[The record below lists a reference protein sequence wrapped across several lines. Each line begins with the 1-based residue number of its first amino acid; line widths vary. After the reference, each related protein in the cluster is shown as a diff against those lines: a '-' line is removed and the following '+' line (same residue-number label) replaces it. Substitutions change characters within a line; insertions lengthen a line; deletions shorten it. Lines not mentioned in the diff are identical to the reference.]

1 MHETEPIV
9 SVIMGVYNIGSLTVF
24 RQSVESI
31 LTQTFRKFEL
41 ILCADGSTAD
51 TWRRLESLASQDNR
65 IKLLQNCRNEGLA
78 AALNYCVDIAQGRF
92 IARHD
97 ADDFSLSDRFSRQV
111 DFLEEHPKFGFV
123 GSSTD
128 VFDSSGVWRRRRF
141 PAHPEPE
148 DFLFTLP
155 FIHGSLMFRKEIL
168 EANPYKVTKAT
179 RRAEDYELLMRLY
192 ARGIQGAN
200 LQEPLYLFQEDRSR
214 QRHQKFVHRINEMK
228 VKWTG
233 FQALGLMPKALPYI
247 VKPLLVGLIPAD
259 VLRKLKQKRSF

>member
-1 MHETEPIV
+1 MHETESIV
-9 SVIMGVYNIGSLTVF
+9 SVIMGVYNICSLTVF
-24 RQSVESI
+24 QQSIESI
-31 LTQTFRKFEL
+31 LTQTFQKFEL
-41 ILCADGSTAD
+41 ILCDDGSTDD
-51 TWRRLESLASQDNR
+51 TWRRLENLASQDNR
-65 IKLLQNCRNEGLA
+65 IKLLQNRRNEGLA

-97 ADDFSLSDRFSRQV
+97 ADDLSLSDRFSRQV

-168 EANPYKVTKAT
+168 EANPYKVTKTT

-192 ARGIQGAN
+192 ACGIYGAN
-200 LQEPLYLFQEDRSR
+200 LQEPLYLFQEKRNG
-214 QRHQKFVHRINEMK
+214 QKHQKFCHRINEMK
-228 VKWTG
+228 VKWAG
-233 FQALGLMPKALPYI
+233 FQALGLMPKALPYVI
-247 VKPLLVGLIPAD
+247 KPVVVGMVPQALLTYLK
-259 VLRKLKQKRSF
+259 RKRMF